1 MSKKIVKVM
10 VFYED
15 GTFAE
20 IANGTGIT
28 LPTFPPAP
36 APKPSTLPADWW
48 LNKQHPVITP
58 YTVTPSPYTTISD
71 SKFSLSSSNDIYTS
85 SLK

>member
-1 MSKKIVKVM
+1 MNKKIVKVM

-20 IANGTGIT
+20 IANGTGIS
-28 LPTFPPAP
+28 LPP
-36 APKPSTLPADWW
+36 APKPIPGLPADWW
-48 LNKQHPVITP
+48 ATKQHPGITTVP
-58 YTVTPSPYTTISD
+58 YTVTPSPYTISD
-71 SKFSLSSSNDIYTS
+71 SKFSLSSSNDIYTA